1 MKLTSSCLALLI
13 HCFLGIA
20 KSERGSGWKPLE
32 SPLELVDGDDEQQER
47 QLRRRAPK
55 TQKTGGVKKKK
66 KKFGKNTKAPKLKD
80 KKGKQCRVKCKTD
93 VNGCVEF
100 PAGSLVKLPCIKID
114 ATGLKQGK
122 CLYCVKL

>member
-47 QLRRRAPK
+47 QLRRNKGPK
-55 TQKTGGVKKKK
+55 TQKTGGVKKK

-80 KKGKQCRVKCKTD
+80 KKGKQCPVCKTD
-93 VNGCVEF
+93 VSGCVEF
-100 PAGSLVKLPCIKID
+100 PAGSLVNLPCIKID
-114 ATGLKQGK
+114 ATSSGIRK
-122 CLYCVKL
+122 

>member
-1 MKLTSSCLALLI
+1 MMKPSSFVFTLLI
-13 HCFLGIA
+13 LCFVEVVR
-20 KSERGSGWKPLE
+20 SERGSGSKTLE

-47 QLRRRAPK
+47 QLRRKGPK

-66 KKFGKNTKAPKLKD
+66 KFNKNTKAPKLKD

-100 PAGSLVKLPCIKID
+100 PAGSLVNLPCIKID
-114 ATGLKQGK
+114 DTSLDYRK
-122 CLYCVKL
+122 